1 MTDQPST
8 FRRVMVFLGLAY
20 DPAAEPRGA
29 RGLSRYSVGTL
40 VSRRLDEDLDELR
53 ARVEELERRLGG

>member
-1 MTDQPST
+1 MTDQPSPL
-8 FRRVMVFLGLAY
+8 RRAMVFLGLAV
-20 DPAAEPRGA
+20 EPGVERDT
-29 RGLSRYSVGTL
+29 SRYGAGTS

>member
-1 MTDQPST
+1 MTDQPSQL
-8 FRRVMVFLGLAY
+8 RRAMIFLGLAV
-20 DPAAEPRGA
+20 EPGA
-29 RGLSRYSVGTL
+29 GLETSRYSAGAS

>member
-1 MTDQPST
+1 MTDQPSSL
-8 FRRVMVFLGLAY
+8 RRAMVFLGLAVE
-20 DPAAEPRGA
+20 PGAEAGS
-29 RGLSRYSVGTL
+29 SRYSTGTS